1 MPKNIGIINENDDI
15 VNKKYVDDNIGQ
27 TDWLENNTESPAFLK
42 NKPKIK
48 NAMLYSI
55 NILDDVE
62 IETKWNEIFGGN

>member
-15 VNKKYVDDNIGQ
+15 VNKKYVDNNTGQ

-55 NILDDVE
+55 NVLDDVE

>member
-42 NKPKIK
+42 NKPEIK
-48 NAMLYSI
+48 NTVLYSFK
-55 NILDDVE
+55 ILDDVA

>member
-55 NILDDVE
+55 NVLDDVE

>member
-42 NKPKIK
+42 NKPKIR

-55 NILDDVE
+55 NVLDDVE
-62 IETKWNEIFGGN
+62 IETKWNETFGGN

>member
-42 NKPKIK
+42 NKPEFI
-48 NAMLYSI
+48 
-55 NILDDVE
+55 ILNDTD
-62 IETKWNEIFGGN
+62 IEAKWNEIFGTN